1 VVTPSVVGGF
11 SHLTATAWAALTPGE
26 LALVA
31 AALLDAELP
40 ELEHALRI
48 TISNAQDRAA
58 AIFGRAITPVRTGL
72 VIVVPACG

>member
-11 SHLTATAWAALTPGE
+11 CHLTATAWAALTPVE

-31 AALLDAELP
+31 AELLDAGLP

-48 TISNAQDRAA
+48 TMSTTQEKTATIL
-58 AIFGRAITPVRTGL
+58 GRVITPVRTGL